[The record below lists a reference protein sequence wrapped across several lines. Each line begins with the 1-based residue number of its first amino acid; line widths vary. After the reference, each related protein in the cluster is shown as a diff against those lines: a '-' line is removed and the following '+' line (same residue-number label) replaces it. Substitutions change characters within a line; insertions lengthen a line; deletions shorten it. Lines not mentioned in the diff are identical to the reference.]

1 MKAFKTF
8 AAIVA
13 LGVSLPI
20 WYILVY
26 KMLAM
31 MHATDGMWIL
41 YWIYLPAGI
50 LVSIIM
56 KICEL
61 AEKK

>member
-1 MKAFKTF
+1 MKAFKAF
-8 AAIVA
+8 AAIVG
-13 LGVSLPI
+13 LCVSMPI
-20 WYILVY
+20 WYVLVY

-31 MHATDGMWIL
+31 MHATDVMWLL
-41 YWIYLPAGI
+41 YWIYMPAGI
-50 LVSIIM
+50 LVSIIF

>member
-1 MKAFKTF
+1 MKAFKAF
-8 AAIVA
+8 AAIVS

-26 KMLAM
+26 KMLVM

-41 YWIYLPAGI
+41 YWIYLPAGM
-50 LVSIIM
+50 LVSAIM

>member
-1 MKAFKTF
+1 MKAFKAF
-8 AAIVA
+8 AALVS

-31 MHATDGMWIL
+31 MHATDGMWTL
-41 YWIYLPAGI
+41 YWIYLPAGV

>member
-1 MKAFKTF
+1 M
-8 AAIVA
+8 
-13 LGVSLPI
+13 LG
-20 WYILVY
+20 
-26 KMLAM
+26 M

-41 YWIYLPAGI
+41 YWIYLPAGV
-50 LVSIIM
+50 LVSLIM